1 MAKERVLRAPNMSRC
16 IACYSCMLACS
27 RFNYSSVAPQKAA
40 LQIRTRGGLQSS
52 LVADICAACKV
63 PDCAASCP
71 TQAMSAKPGGGAV
84 FDQGKC
90 VKCHSCGA
98 ACPIGYIRFDRTS
111 EYPIMCKHCSVCVK
125 FCPHECLEMEEVNAN
140 E

>member
-1 MAKERVLRAPNMSRC
+1 MKKERVLRAPNMSRC

-27 RFNYSSVAPQKAA
+27 RSNYDSVAPQRAA

-71 TQAMSAKPGGGAV
+71 TLALSKKPGGGVV
-84 FDQGKC
+84 FEQAKC
-90 VKCHSCGA
+90 IKCRACGD
-98 ACPIGYIRFDRTS
+98 ACPIKYIRFEKKTG
-111 EYPIMCKHCSVCVK
+111 YPIMCKHCSICVR
-125 FCPHECLEMEEVNAN
+125 FCPHDCLAMEEVEAD